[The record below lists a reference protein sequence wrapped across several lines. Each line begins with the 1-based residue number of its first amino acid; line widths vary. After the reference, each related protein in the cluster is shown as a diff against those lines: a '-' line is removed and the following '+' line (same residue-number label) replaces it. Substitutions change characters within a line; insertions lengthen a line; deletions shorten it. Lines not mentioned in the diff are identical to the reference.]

1 MIDMAEEG
9 NDSIAKL
16 REEMLSELTKY
27 KDEVKKQM
35 EEKDAQIKKLTDDNK
50 ALQSEIVKAT
60 IYSPTLNKET
70 PKEETEEDKAKKEWE
85 RITTLTKTKMKE
97 ELSIK

>member
-1 MIDMAEEG
+1 MAEEG

-35 EEKDAQIKKLTDDNK
+35 EEKDAQIKQLTDDNK

-60 IYSPTLNKET
+60 IYSPTLNKE
-70 PKEETEEDKAKKEWE
+70 PNKEETEEDKAKKEWE